1 MTILEENSKLLVE
14 SIKDL
19 YLKGKYELEYAIV
32 QLNKFYANGRITK
45 TDFEEQCE
53 YYKSEKERLNSAEVI
68 EDEKIIEQLEEV
80 KNNITEDNFMTLD
93 TVENDT
99 VDDQVQEKEIENQ
112 EVEESAE

>member
-32 QLNKFYANGRITK
+32 QLNKFYSNGRITK
-45 TDFEEQCE
+45 KDFEEYCE
-53 YYKSEKERLNSAEVI
+53 YFKTEREKQNSAEIV
-68 EDEKIIEQLEEV
+68 EE
-80 KNNITEDNFMTLD
+80 D

-99 VDDQVQEKEIENQ
+99 VVDQEKEIENK
-112 EVEESAE
+112 ENIGK